1 MMTERRHWLI
11 AALLACSMPR
21 PSLADDPVVII
32 VNKEN
37 TNPID
42 REFVVRVYTGAIRGW
57 PDGSPVF
64 ALDQPEESEARQV
77 FSAMVLGRSVANM
90 RAIWSQNI
98 FTGRGMPPKVTG
110 ADAEMKRLVA
120 TNRNAIGYIRASQ
133 VDASIRVA
141 VR

>member
-77 FSAMVLGRSVANM
+77 FSATVLGRSVANM